1 MAYLDE
7 CYSQR
12 LINNPYSEQDILY
25 LHETFLTVGFH
36 GISVPS
42 FDFGRAIMRTFL
54 KSLNC
59 YSDVACLTSHTDP
72 LGDGV
77 TDLYSVLSSRGALDN
92 EDRLKDF
99 ILEEFDYDFLW
110 IEEKPEWIFQ
120 PWYMEFENAL
130 KELHIDKFMPVII
143 VRQS

>member
-1 MAYLDE
+1 M
-7 CYSQR
+7 S
-12 LINNPYSEQDILY
+12 P
-25 LHETFLTVGFH
+25 V
-36 GISVPS
+36 S
-42 FDFGRAIMRTFL
+42 FR
-54 KSLNC
+54 K
-59 YSDVACLTSHTDP
+59 VACLTSHTDP